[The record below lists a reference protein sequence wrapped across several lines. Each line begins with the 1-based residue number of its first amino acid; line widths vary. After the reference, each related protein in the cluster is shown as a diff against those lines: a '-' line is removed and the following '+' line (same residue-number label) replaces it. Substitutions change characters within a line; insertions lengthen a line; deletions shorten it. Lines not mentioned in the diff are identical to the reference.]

1 MLLRL
6 CSAHYQS
13 VSGLTAPPITYR
25 LSATLVVASLPMTE
39 SFLGW
44 FTLRAAAA
52 ITLPQSTEALASQLA
67 SQLPLLRLREYVLT
81 LHAGGTAL
89 VRVGGS
95 EGGAAAAAGGWAGLP
110 GRRSFAP

>member
-1 MLLRL
+1 M
-6 CSAHYQS
+6 
-13 VSGLTAPPITYR
+13 
-25 LSATLVVASLPMTE
+25 ATLVVASLPITE

-52 ITLPQSTEALASQLA
+52 ITLPQSTEALA